1 MGIPV
6 KITAISIV
14 RPSHG
19 VDLHYL
25 VTFEDGTCQ
34 RKPVHPIHA
43 LRQAAELLDGAA
55 FILGNTKEK

>member
-1 MGIPV
+1 MNIR
-6 KITAISIV
+6 AISIV

-34 RKPVHPIHA
+34 RKPIHPLHA
-43 LRQAAELLDGAA
+43 LRQAAELLDSAA
-55 FILGNTKEK
+55 FIIGKEKEK

>member
-1 MGIPV
+1 MGLPV

-14 RPSHG
+14 RPSNG

-34 RKPVHPIHA
+34 RKPIHPIHA

-55 FILGNTKEK
+55 FIFGKEK